1 MTSKLNLEKEFNKM
15 FFEFSKTLLNLSTE
29 RETSLKRKDYEMLLG
44 SVVENVSFINSG
56 SVLLRDEEG
65 TFYYVAA
72 YNHDYRLLEKIKFN
86 EKEIIMR
93 RFKHVYI
100 IKRKNLDLIKELS
113 NKLGNIDENLRDSVQ
128 SIQNIKAFV
137 SIPIRV
143 HRRIV
148 GFFNLDSWES
158 EDVFER
164 KNFIPV
170 AEMISDLL
178 SLSVERFELIKELK
192 EKYEEVNRLLMV
204 DPVTFLPNSKS
215 LGNYF
220 DRYVAIAKRESSN
233 LYLVRVKINN
243 FDDILRS
250 KGVEFGNTLLKK
262 MGRLLTKISRKSDL
276 IASLRGG
283 TFVIL
288 SISKETPKALLER
301 IQNHLEGFGE
311 EIKARME
318 ILLSLCEHGR
328 DGKDLDSLLEAL
340 DGNVYKKIIESF
352 GKNLGGVKF

>member
-1 MTSKLNLEKEFNKM
+1 MKSKLNSEKEFNKM

-29 RETSLKRKDYEMLLG
+29 RETSLKRKDYEMLLE
-44 SVVENVSFINSG
+44 SVVENVNFINSG

-72 YNHDYRLLEKIKFN
+72 YNHDYRLLEKIKFD

-93 RFKHVYI
+93 RFKHVYV
-100 IKRKNLDLIKELS
+100 IKRRNLDLIKELS
-113 NKLGNIDENLRDSVQ
+113 NKLGNIDESLKDSVR

-178 SLSVERFELIKELK
+178 SLSLERFGLIKELK

-250 KGVEFGNTLLKK
+250 RGVEFGNMLLKK

-301 IQNHLEGFGE
+301 IQSYLEDFGKE
-311 EIKARME
+311 VNTHVE
-318 ILLSLCEHGR
+318 ILMSLCEYGK

-340 DGNVYKKIIESF
+340 DVNVYKKIVENFAKS
-352 GKNLGGVKF
+352 LGGVKF